1 MVLIHKILA
10 FWFSRI
16 VFFIVL
22 VVVYSFVGYL
32 LFESSLDNDVATD
45 EIAFS
50 YLVCV
55 ILIASS
61 FTCEALRKSGKWYH
75 LGFDLH
81 KQTNKELVS
90 GIVCAGLSL
99 AFIGLIAII
108 CGTSLSLCV
117 PGLSGTRDLIT
128 TCIVVSLI
136 EEILFRGVIF
146 QALLERFGQVLSTL
160 AISILFGLA
169 HYFNP
174 NLTLLSVINI
184 VLAGICLSV
193 MYIRTKSL
201 WMPIAFHF
209 MWNFSQEYFLG
220 SAVSGVHIGERLF
233 TFDWEFVNKN
243 FSFLFGGDFGIEGGI
258 LTTIVLIVSTV
269 YTLRYLSPSPY
280 ITASLFK
287 RKFAE
292 NALLYND
299 IHNEKTRA

>member
-16 VFFIVL
+16 IFFILL
-22 VVVYSFVGYL
+22 VVVYSIVGYL
-32 LFESSLDNDVATD
+32 LFELILDTEVATD

-50 YLVCV
+50 YLACV

-61 FTCEALRKSGKWYH
+61 FTCEALRKCGKWYY
-75 LGFDLH
+75 LGFDLR
-81 KQTNKELVS
+81 KQTYNELLS
-90 GIVCAGLSL
+90 GMLCAGLSL
-99 AFIGLIAII
+99 AFVGFLALAF
-108 CGTSLSLCV
+108 GTSVSPGV
-117 PGLSGTRDLIT
+117 PSFNGTIYLVK
-128 TCIVVSLI
+128 TCIIVSLI
-136 EEILFRGVIF
+136 EELLFRGVIF

-193 MYIRTKSL
+193 MYIRTKGL

-220 SAVSGVHIGERLF
+220 SAVSGVHMGEKLF
-233 TFDWEFVNKN
+233 TFDWEFVNNKL
-243 FSFLFGGDFGIEGGI
+243 SILFGGDFGIEGGF
-258 LTTIVLIVSTV
+258 LTTIVLILSSV
-269 YTLRYLSPSPY
+269 YTLRHLSPSPY

-299 IHNEKTRA
+299 VNNEKTRA